1 MPLCLTTR
9 NLLSERNTVLVLL
22 SISGGLVEL
31 ADDEG
36 RSAGNDF
43 HLLHDGSTL
52 MHYSSLTIHGSE
64 LDGDLQTLPIHG
76 GLLDIVTD
84 LLGGLS
90 DKQAGRKPSP
100 YREDQPWGQE

>member
-1 MPLCLTTR
+1 MR
-9 NLLSERNTVLVLL
+9 NSLSEMNTVLVLL

-52 MHYSSLTIHGSE
+52 MHYSSLTIHDSQ
-64 LDGDLQTLPIHG
+64 LDRDLQTLPIHG

-90 DKQAGRKPSP
+90 SKRRERKRQP
-100 YREDQPWGQE
+100 YREDRPWGQE

>member
-36 RSAGNDF
+36 RSARNDLHLF
-43 HLLHDGSTL
+43 HDETSLAR
-52 MHYSSLTIHGSE
+52 YSSLAVHDSE
-64 LDGDLQTLPIHG
+64 LDRDLQTLPVHG
-76 GLLDIVTD
+76 GLLDVVTD

>member
-1 MPLCLTTR
+1 MR
-9 NLLSERNTVLVLL
+9 NSLSEMNTVLVLL
-22 SISGGLVEL
+22 SVSGGLVEL

-43 HLLHDGSTL
+43 HLLHDESTGT
-52 MHYSSLTIHGSE
+52 HHSSLTIHDSE
-64 LDGDLQTLPIHG
+64 LDRDLQTLPVHG
-76 GLLDIVTD
+76 SLLDIVTD

-90 DKQAGRKPSP
+90 DKQARRKPSP

>member
-1 MPLCLTTR
+1 MRNPLVET
-9 NLLSERNTVLVLL
+9 NTVLVLL
-22 SISGGLVEL
+22 SVSGGLVEL

-43 HLLHDGSTL
+43 HLCHDESTL
-52 MHYSSLTIHGSE
+52 MHYSSLTIHDSQ
-64 LDGDLQTLPIHG
+64 LDRDLQTLPIHG
-76 GLLDIVTD
+76 GLLDVVTD

-90 DKQAGRKPSP
+90 DKQVGRKPSP

>member
-36 RSAGNDF
+36 RSARNDLHLF
-43 HLLHDGSTL
+43 HYESTL
-52 MHYSSLTIHGSE
+52 TQYSSLTVHDSE
-64 LDGDLQTLPIHG
+64 LDSDLQTLPIHS
-76 GLLDIVTD
+76 GLLDVVTD
-84 LLGGLS
+84 LLGSLI
-90 DKQAGRKPSP
+90 RKRRRNARVP
-100 YREDQPWGQE
+100 YQEDQPWGQE

>member
-1 MPLCLTTR
+1 MR
-9 NLLSERNTVLVLL
+9 NLLSEMNTVLVLL

-43 HLLHDGSTL
+43 HLCHDESTIT
-52 MHYSSLTIHGSE
+52 HYSSLTIHDSE
-64 LDGDLQTLPIHG
+64 LDRDLQTLPVHG
-76 GLLDIVTD
+76 SLLDIVTD

-90 DKQAGRKPSP
+90 SKRRERKRQP
-100 YREDQPWGQE
+100 YREDRPWGQE

>member
-1 MPLCLTTR
+1 MRNPLLTTT
-9 NLLSERNTVLVLL
+9 TVLVLL
-22 SISGGLVEL
+22 SVSGGLVEL

-52 MHYSSLTIHGSE
+52 MHYSSLTIHDSQ
-64 LDGDLQTLPIHG
+64 LDRDLQTLPIHG
-76 GLLDIVTD
+76 GLLDVVTD

-90 DKQAGRKPSP
+90 DKQAGTKPSP

>member
-1 MPLCLTTR
+1 MR
-9 NLLSERNTVLVLL
+9 NSLLATNTVLVLL
-22 SISGGLVEL
+22 SVSGGLVEL

-52 MHYSSLTIHGSE
+52 MHYSSLTIHDSE
-64 LDGDLQTLPIHG
+64 LDRDLQTLPVHG
-76 GLLDIVTD
+76 SLLDIVTD

-90 DKQAGRKPSP
+90 SKRRERKRQP
-100 YREDQPWGQE
+100 YREDRPWGQE

>member
-1 MPLCLTTR
+1 MR
-9 NLLSERNTVLVLL
+9 NSLLATNTVLVLL
-22 SISGGLVEL
+22 SVSGGLVEL

-52 MHYSSLTIHGSE
+52 MHYSSLTIHDSQ
-64 LDGDLQTLPIHG
+64 LDRDLQTLPIHG

-90 DKQAGRKPSP
+90 SKRRERKRQP
-100 YREDQPWGQE
+100 YREDRPWGQE

>member
-1 MPLCLTTR
+1 MRNPLVET
-9 NLLSERNTVLVLL
+9 NTVLVLL
-22 SISGGLVEL
+22 SVSGGLVEL

-52 MHYSSLTIHGSE
+52 MHYSSLTIHDSE
-64 LDGDLQTLPIHG
+64 LDRDLQTLPVHG
-76 GLLDIVTD
+76 SLLDIVTD

-90 DKQAGRKPSP
+90 SKRRERKRQP
-100 YREDQPWGQE
+100 YREDRPWGQE

>member
-1 MPLCLTTR
+1 MR
-9 NLLSERNTVLVLL
+9 NPLSERNTVLVLL

-43 HLLHDGSTL
+43 HLFHDETNL
-52 MHYSSLTIHGSE
+52 AHYSSLAVHDSE
-64 LDGDLQTLPIHG
+64 LDRDLQTLPVHG
-76 GLLDIVTD
+76 SLLDIVTD

-90 DKQAGRKPSP
+90 SKRRERKRQP
-100 YREDQPWGQE
+100 YREDRPWGQE

>member
-1 MPLCLTTR
+1 MR
-9 NLLSERNTVLVLL
+9 NSLSEVNTVLVLL

-36 RSAGNDF
+36 RSAGNDLHLF
-43 HLLHDGSTL
+43 HDESTL
-52 MHYSSLTIHGSE
+52 MYYSSLTVHDSE
-64 LDGDLQTLPIHG
+64 LDRDLQTLPVHG
-76 GLLDIVTD
+76 GLLDVVTD

-90 DKQAGRKPSP
+90 DKQPGTKPSP

>member
-1 MPLCLTTR
+1 MR
-9 NLLSERNTVLVLL
+9 NLLSEMNTVLVLL

-36 RSAGNDF
+36 RSAGNDL
-43 HLLHDGSTL
+43 HLCHDESTIT
-52 MHYSSLTIHGSE
+52 HYSSLTVHDSE
-64 LDGDLQTLPIHG
+64 LDSDLQTLPVHG
-76 GLLDIVTD
+76 SLLDVVTD

-90 DKQAGRKPSP
+90 DKQVGRKPSP

>member
-1 MPLCLTTR
+1 MRNPLLTTT
-9 NLLSERNTVLVLL
+9 TVLVLL
-22 SISGGLVEL
+22 SVSGRLIEL

-36 RSAGNDF
+36 RSAGNDLHLF
-43 HLLHDGSTL
+43 HDESTL
-52 MHYSSLTIHGSE
+52 MYYSSLTVHDSE
-64 LDGDLQTLPIHG
+64 LDSDLQTLPVHG
-76 GLLDIVTD
+76 SLLDVVTD

>member
-1 MPLCLTTR
+1 MRNPLVET
-9 NLLSERNTVLVLL
+9 NTVLVLL
-22 SISGGLVEL
+22 SVSGGLVEL

-52 MHYSSLTIHGSE
+52 THYSSLTIHDSQ
-64 LDGDLQTLPIHG
+64 LDRDLQTLPVHG
-76 GLLDIVTD
+76 SLLDVVTD

-90 DKQAGRKPSP
+90 DKQAGTKPSP

>member
-1 MPLCLTTR
+1 MCNSFLEA
-9 NLLSERNTVLVLL
+9 STVLVLL

-36 RSAGNDF
+36 RSAGNDL
-43 HLLHDGSTL
+43 HLCHDESTIT
-52 MHYSSLTIHGSE
+52 HYSSLTIHDSE
-64 LDGDLQTLPIHG
+64 LDRDLQTLPVHG
-76 GLLDIVTD
+76 SLLDIVTD

-90 DKQAGRKPSP
+90 DKQPGTKPSP

>member
-1 MPLCLTTR
+1 MR
-9 NLLSERNTVLVLL
+9 NLLSEMNTVLVLL
-22 SISGGLVEL
+22 SVSGGLIEL

-36 RSAGNDF
+36 RSAGNDL
-43 HLLHDGSTL
+43 HLCHDESTIT
-52 MHYSSLTIHGSE
+52 HYSSLTIHDSE
-64 LDGDLQTLPIHG
+64 LDRDLQTLPVHG
-76 GLLDIVTD
+76 SLLDVVTD

>member
-1 MPLCLTTR
+1 MR

-43 HLLHDGSTL
+43 HLFHDETNL
-52 MHYSSLTIHGSE
+52 AHYSSLAVHDSE
-64 LDGDLQTLPIHG
+64 LDRDLQTLPVHG
-76 GLLDIVTD
+76 SLLDIVTY

-90 DKQAGRKPSP
+90 SKRRERKRQP
-100 YREDQPWGQE
+100 YREDRPWGQE